1 MRARSA
7 EGISCLFIGRKR
19 PAQLFSYFLQERPAQ
34 FETKNKIRQR
44 VELILFSPTIF
55 FYYLLSVLEERR
67 ARVLAKTKS
76 DKEESLQASQLFNR
90 L

>member
-44 VELILFSPTIF
+44 VELICFFFPTIF
-55 FYYLLSVLEERR
+55 FYYLLSVWERE
-67 ARVLAKTKS
+67 AREGFGKNKIGQGRKFAGKPT
-76 DKEESLQASQLFNR
+76 F
-90 L
+90 